1 MKEMSDQ
8 VRGILFVVASLL
20 ILFAWGH
27 FYKPPVTPPETHPNQ
42 AQTAAPVKP
51 SETEQQASAPAG
63 GAEKVS
69 RGKTKGG
76 KEAEAAA
83 AGAANAAVVEA
94 SEEKTVVVQS
104 PLYRVELSN
113 RGGVVKT
120 WELLK
125 YMNDQKPPRPLDL
138 VNDTVAK
145 ELGWPFSLV
154 MADAQLEAKA
164 NSGLY
169 EIETHPFSTAVPHTA
184 ELKVTNN
191 APVPQPVSDAGL
203 VAPIEV
209 DMHWSDGHLDVTK
222 KLKFDLNY
230 EMTVEVAATLDGKPE
245 PVAVAWRGGFGDKA
259 VYNAAQLV
267 TVFYKT
273 GGKLNLLQ
281 YKKLGVSG
289 NQSQPALQYGPL
301 EFTGIEDQFFTAAF
315 LPDGTDV
322 SLWHWMQNHSTTGAD
337 GKQTTVPEAEMAAG
351 TTAAAPLRVRLYVG
365 PKELRQLEEL
375 RPSLGEL
382 VNFGWTGIIAKPLL
396 WILQTLHTKV
406 PNWGWCIVLMTLVI
420 NLAMF
425 PLKMKSWRSMQK
437 MQKVAP
443 EIRQIQD
450 RYKKYSMSDPR
461 KKKMNEEVMAVY
473 SREGINPMG
482 SCLPMVFQMP
492 IWWALWR
499 VLGGAIELRHAP
511 FLGWIHDLSAMD
523 PYYILPIGMTIMMY
537 LMTKMTPQTTV
548 DPAQQKMMTLMPLMM
563 GFIFFRLSSG
573 LNLYMF
579 TSNLVGVGQQYYLNK
594 TDPLPS
600 KSKFKKK
607 EKVIDA

>member
-1 MKEMSDQ
+1 VKEMSDQ
-8 VRGILFVVASLL
+8 VRGILFVILSLV
-20 ILFAWGH
+20 ILFAFGH
-27 FYKPPVTPPETHPNQ
+27 FYKPPVPPPHSNLSPTSAQASQAGTPPTNAPGN
-42 AQTAAPVKP
+42 ASANANASVKAAAP
-51 SETEQQASAPAG
+51 
-63 GAEKVS
+63 
-69 RGKTKGG
+69 
-76 KEAEAAA
+76 
-83 AGAANAAVVEA
+83 ANSSVVEA
-94 SEEKTVVVQS
+94 SDEKTVVVQS
-104 PLYRVELSN
+104 PLYHVELSN

-120 WELLK
+120 WELKK
-125 YMNDQKPPRPLDL
+125 YFDDQKPPHPLDL
-138 VNDTVAK
+138 VNDSVAK

-154 MADAQLEAKA
+154 LADPQLEAKA
-164 NSGLY
+164 NSALY
-169 EIETHPFSTAVPHTA
+169 QVQAAGAQLAVTEKTGTGSNA
-184 ELKVTNN
+184 AGIANAAKAAVNN
-191 APVPQPVSDAGL
+191 GGPL
-203 VAPIEV
+203 EAPINIV
-209 DMHWSDGHLDVTK
+209 FHWSDGHLDVTK
-222 KLKFDLNY
+222 TLSFTADY
-230 EMTVEVAATLDGKPE
+230 ETTVDVSVLLDGKPE

-267 TVFYKT
+267 TVYYKT

-289 NQSQPALQYGPL
+289 NQSQPAVQYGPL
-301 EFTGIEDQFFTAAF
+301 EFAGIEDQFFTAAF
-315 LPDGTDV
+315 LPDGTDL
-322 SLWHWMQNHSTTGAD
+322 SLWHWMQNHAVTVD
-337 GKQTTVPEAEMAAG
+337 GKQGSEPEAEMG
-351 TTAAAPLRVRLYVG
+351 TGTAAPAPLHMRVYVG
-365 PKELRQLEEL
+365 PKDLQQLEQI
-375 RPSLGEL
+375 RPPLAEL

-461 KKKMNEEVMAVY
+461 KKKMNEEVMAIY

-482 SCLPMVFQMP
+482 SCLPMLFQMP

-499 VLGGAIELRHAP
+499 VLNGAIELRHAP
-511 FLGWIHDLSAMD
+511 WIGWIHDLSAMD

-579 TSNLVGVGQQYYLNK
+579 TSNLVGIAQQYYLNK
-594 TDPLPS
+594 SDPLPARG
-600 KSKFKKK
+600 KFKKK

>member
-8 VRGILFVVASLL
+8 VRGIVFVLLALL
-20 ILFAWGH
+20 ILFVWGH
-27 FYKPPVTPPETHPNQ
+27 FYKPPVPPPQTNPTQ
-42 AQTAAPVKP
+42 TSAPTGLSGSQQSTAQTG
-51 SETEQQASAPAG
+51 STGTASG
-63 GAEKVS
+63 SRSSGATVV
-69 RGKTKGG
+69 
-76 KEAEAAA
+76 A
-83 AGAANAAVVEA
+83 AGNSAAVEA
-94 SEEKTVVVQS
+94 SEERTVLLQS
-104 PLYRVELSN
+104 PLYHVELSN

-120 WELLK
+120 WQLNK
-125 YMNDQKPPRPLDL
+125 YFDDQKPPHPLDL
-138 VNDTVAK
+138 VNEAVSR
-145 ELGWPFSLV
+145 ELGWPLSLV
-154 MADAQLEAKA
+154 LSDSQLEGKA

-169 EIETHPFSTAVPHTA
+169 QVQAAGAAAIEKTAADSKT
-184 ELKVTNN
+184 TNRDS
-191 APVPQPVSDAGL
+191 A
-203 VAPIEV
+203 VAPASVGTAGANPI
-209 DMHWSDGHLDVTK
+209 DAPTKIIFHWSDGHLDVTK
-222 KLKFDLNY
+222 TLAFETSY
-230 EMTVEVAATLDGKPE
+230 EAKVEVSVLLDGKPQ
-245 PVAVAWRGGFGDKA
+245 PVALTWRGGFGDRA

-267 TVFYKT
+267 TVYYKT

-289 NQSQPALQYGPL
+289 NQSQPAVQYGPL

-315 LPDGTDV
+315 LPDGSDL
-322 SLWHWMQNHSTTGAD
+322 SLWHWMQNHPVLAD
-337 GKQTTVPEAEMAAG
+337 GKQTTEPEAEMAAG
-351 TTAAAPLRVRLYVG
+351 TTAGAPLNMRVYVG
-365 PKELRQLEEL
+365 PKDLGQLESIRPPLAEL
-375 RPSLGEL
+375 I
-382 VNFGWTGIIAKPLL
+382 NFGWTGIIAKPLL

-420 NLAMF
+420 NIAMF

-473 SREGINPMG
+473 GREGINPMG

-499 VLGGAIELRHAP
+499 VLNGAIELRHAP
-511 FLGWIHDLSAMD
+511 WMGWIHDLSAMD

-537 LMTKMTPQTTV
+537 LMTKMTPQTSV
-548 DPAQQKMMTLMPLMM
+548 DPAQQKMMAFMPLMM

-579 TSNLVGVGQQYYLNK
+579 TSNLVGIAQQYYLNR
-594 TDPLPS
+594 TEPLPARG
-600 KSKFKKK
+600 KFKKK
-607 EKVIDA
+607 VIDA

>member
-1 MKEMSDQ
+1 VKEMSDQ
-8 VRGILFVVASLL
+8 VRGILFVIASLV

-27 FYKPPVTPPETHPNQ
+27 FYKPPVPPPQPNPT
-42 AQTAAPVKP
+42 QTSAPV
-51 SETEQQASAPAG
+51 SLSGTEQSAAHASAAGNVAG
-63 GAEKVS
+63 GANSSVK
-69 RGKTKGG
+69 
-76 KEAEAAA
+76 AAPA
-83 AGAANAAVVEA
+83 SPSVVEA
-94 SEEKTVVVQS
+94 NDEKTVVVES
-104 PLYRVELSN
+104 PLSRVELSN

-120 WELLK
+120 WELKK
-125 YMNDQKPPRPLDL
+125 YFDDQKPPHPLDL
-138 VNDTVAK
+138 VNESVAK

-154 MADAQLEAKA
+154 LADPQLEAKA
-164 NSGLY
+164 NSALY
-169 EIETHPFSTAVPHTA
+169 QVQALRPEEAALEKSRTRLNAFIADVGGNATG
-184 ELKVTNN
+184 TNG
-191 APVPQPVSDAGL
+191 AGSRE
-203 VAPIEV
+203 APINIIF
-209 DMHWSDGHLDVTK
+209 HWSDGHLDVTK
-222 KLKFDLNY
+222 TLSFTSDY
-230 EMTVEVAATLDGKPE
+230 ETTVDVSVLLDAKPQ
-245 PVAVAWRGGFGDKA
+245 PVGVAWRGGFGDKA

-267 TVFYKT
+267 TVYYKT

-289 NQSQPALQYGPL
+289 NQSQPAVQYGPL
-301 EFTGIEDQFFTAAF
+301 EFAGVEDQFFTAAF
-315 LPDGTDV
+315 LPDGTDL
-322 SLWHWMQNHSTTGAD
+322 SLWHWMQNHAVTAD
-337 GKQTTVPEAEMAAG
+337 GKQSTEPEAEMAAG
-351 TTAAAPLRVRLYVG
+351 TTAAAPLRMRVYVG
-365 PKELRQLEEL
+365 PKELRQLEEI
-375 RPSLGEL
+375 RPPLAEL

-461 KKKMNEEVMAVY
+461 KKKMNEEVMAIY

-482 SCLPMVFQMP
+482 SCLPMLFQMP

-499 VLGGAIELRHAP
+499 VLNGAIELRHAP
-511 FLGWIHDLSAMD
+511 WMGWIHDLSAMD
-523 PYYILPIGMTIMMY
+523 PYYVLPIGMTIMMY

-579 TSNLVGVGQQYYLNK
+579 TSNFVGIAQQYYLNK
-594 TDPLPS
+594 TDPLPARG
-600 KSKFKKK
+600 KFKKK
-607 EKVIDA
+607 EKVIDV

>member
-1 MKEMSDQ
+1 
-8 VRGILFVVASLL
+8 
-20 ILFAWGH
+20 
-27 FYKPPVTPPETHPNQ
+27 
-42 AQTAAPVKP
+42 
-51 SETEQQASAPAG
+51 
-63 GAEKVS
+63 
-69 RGKTKGG
+69 
-76 KEAEAAA
+76 
-83 AGAANAAVVEA
+83 
-94 SEEKTVVVQS
+94 
-104 PLYRVELSN
+104 
-113 RGGVVKT
+113 
-120 WELLK
+120 
-125 YMNDQKPPRPLDL
+125 LDL
-138 VNDTVAK
+138 VNDSVAQ
-145 ELGWPFSLV
+145 ELGWPFSVV
-154 MADAQLEAKA
+154 MADSQLEAKA

-169 EIETHPFSTAVPHTA
+169 EIETHAFSTAVPHTA
-184 ELKVTNN
+184 QLKPGNK
-191 APVPQPVSDAGL
+191 APFPPPVSDAGL
-203 VAPIEV
+203 FAPVEV
-209 DMHWSDGHLDVTK
+209 GMHWSDGHLDVTK

-322 SLWHWMQNHSTTGAD
+322 SLWHWMQNHTTTGAD
-337 GKQTTVPEAEMAAG
+337 GKQTTLPEAEMAAG

-511 FLGWIHDLSAMD
+511 FMGWIHDLSAMD

>member
-1 MKEMSDQ
+1 VKEMSDQ
-8 VRGILFVVASLL
+8 VRGILFVVVSLL

-27 FYKPPVTPPETHPNQ
+27 FYKPPVPPPLSNP
-42 AQTAAPVKP
+42 AQT
-51 SETEQQASAPAG
+51 SAPFNQQGSQQGSAQPGATGNASSSGAG
-63 GAEKVS
+63 AKSG
-69 RGKTKGG
+69 
-76 KEAEAAA
+76 A
-83 AGAANAAVVEA
+83 AGAATAANSSVVEA

-104 PLYRVELSN
+104 ALYRVELSN

-120 WELLK
+120 WQLNK
-125 YMNDQKPPRPLDL
+125 YMDDQKPPHPLDL
-138 VNDTVAK
+138 VNDSVAQ

-154 MADAQLEAKA
+154 LTDPQLEAKA
-164 NSGLY
+164 NSALY
-169 EIETHPFSTAVPHTA
+169 QVQAFGAVVVVTEKPTSGSNAAAIAAARAAATNGGKGPF
-184 ELKVTNN
+184 E
-191 APVPQPVSDAGL
+191 
-203 VAPIEV
+203 APIKIIF
-209 DMHWSDGHLDVTK
+209 HSSDGHLDVTK
-222 KLKFDLNY
+222 SLNFSENY
-230 EMTVEVAATLDGKPE
+230 ETTVEVAVTLDGKPQ

-267 TVFYKT
+267 TVYYKT

-289 NQSQPALQYGPL
+289 NQSQPAIQYGPL
-301 EFTGIEDQFFTAAF
+301 EFAGVEDQFFTAAF
-315 LPDGTDV
+315 LPDGTDI
-322 SLWHWMQNHSTTGAD
+322 SLWHWMQNHNVTAD
-337 GKQTTVPEAEMAAG
+337 GKQTSEPEAEMAAG
-351 TTAAAPLRVRLYVG
+351 TTTGAPLRLRLFVG
-365 PKELRQLEEL
+365 PKDLALLEKIQPPL
-375 RPSLGEL
+375 PEL
-382 VNFGWTGIIAKPLL
+382 VNFGWTGVIAKPLL

-406 PNWGWCIVLMTLVI
+406 TNWGWCIVLMTLVI

-437 MQKVAP
+437 MQKVGP

-482 SCLPMVFQMP
+482 SCLPMLFQMP

-499 VLGGAIELRHAP
+499 VLNGAIELRHAP
-511 FLGWIHDLSAMD
+511 WMGWIHDLSAMD

-537 LMTKMTPQTTV
+537 LMTKMTPQTTT
-548 DPAQQKMMTLMPLMM
+548 DPAQQKMMALMPLMM

-579 TSNLVGVGQQYYLNK
+579 TSNLVGIAQQYYLNK
-594 TDPLPS
+594 SEPMPARG
-600 KSKFKKK
+600 KFKKK
-607 EKVIDA
+607 IIDA

>member
-1 MKEMSDQ
+1 VKEMSDQ
-8 VRGILFVVASLL
+8 VRGILFVIASLA

-27 FYKPPVTPPETHPNQ
+27 FYKPPVPPPQPNPT
-42 AQTAAPVKP
+42 QT
-51 SETEQQASAPAG
+51 SAPASLSGTEQSAAHPSGAGNAAG
-63 GAEKVS
+63 GANSSVK
-69 RGKTKGG
+69 
-76 KEAEAAA
+76 AAP
-83 AGAANAAVVEA
+83 ANPSVVEA
-94 SEEKTVVVQS
+94 SDEKTVVVES
-104 PLYRVELSN
+104 PLSRVELSN

-120 WELLK
+120 WELKK
-125 YMNDQKPPRPLDL
+125 YFDDQKPPHPLDL
-138 VNDTVAK
+138 VNDGVAK

-154 MADAQLEAKA
+154 LADPQLEAKA
-164 NSGLY
+164 NSALY
-169 EIETHPFSTAVPHTA
+169 QVQAVR
-184 ELKVTNN
+184 
-191 APVPQPVSDAGL
+191 PQEAGL
-203 VAPIEV
+203 EKSQTRSNAFIADEGNATGTNGAGSHEAPINIIF
-209 DMHWSDGHLDVTK
+209 HWSDGHLVVTK
-222 KLKFDLNY
+222 TLSFTSDYETTVDLS
-230 EMTVEVAATLDGKPE
+230 VLLDGKPQ

-289 NQSQPALQYGPL
+289 NQSQPAVQYGPL
-301 EFTGIEDQFFTAAF
+301 EFAGVEDQFFTAAF
-315 LPDGTDV
+315 LPDGTDL
-322 SLWHWMQNHSTTGAD
+322 SLWHWMQNHALTAD
-337 GKQTTVPEAEMAAG
+337 GKQSTEPEAEMAAG
-351 TTAAAPLRVRLYVG
+351 TTAAAPLRMRVYVG
-365 PKELRQLEEL
+365 PKELRQLEQI
-375 RPSLGEL
+375 RPPLAEL

-461 KKKMNEEVMAVY
+461 KKKMNEEVMAIY

-482 SCLPMVFQMP
+482 SCLPMLFQMP

-499 VLGGAIELRHAP
+499 VLNGAIELRHAP
-511 FLGWIHDLSAMD
+511 WMGWIHDLSAMD
-523 PYYILPIGMTIMMY
+523 PYYVLPIGMTIMMY

-548 DPAQQKMMTLMPLMM
+548 DPAQQKMMTVMPLMM

-579 TSNLVGVGQQYYLNK
+579 TSNFVGIAQQYYLNK
-594 TDPLPS
+594 SDPLPARG
-600 KSKFKKK
+600 KFKKK
-607 EKVIDA
+607 EKVIDV